1 MLMVGK
7 KEKVDIWSEEAVQG
21 RTPKPKNE
29 KKEKTEKAAKEKKIV
44 EKRAEKKGV
53 KKETLQKIIPENTL
67 SGLEL
72 SEVIVFPLISEKAVG
87 SIEKEN
93 KITFIVNQKASKTD
107 VRNAVETLY
116 AVKVVSVNTV
126 RDAQG
131 RKKAIVT
138 LDKKFKAQEL
148 ATKLGVI

>member
-1 MLMVGK
+1 MSAQ
-7 KEKVDIWSEEAVQG
+7 KEKIDIWSEEAVS
-21 RTPKPKNE
+21 TKPVKKIE
-29 KKEKTEKAAKEKKIV
+29 KPSKAKEKKIIPAK
-44 EKRAEKKGV
+44 EV
-53 KKETLQKIIPENTL
+53 KKETLQKIIPEKTA

-72 SEVIVFPLISEKAVG
+72 NEVIVFPLISEKAVG

-107 VRNAVETLY
+107 VRNTVETLY

>member
-1 MLMVGK
+1 MSLK
-7 KEKVDIWSEEAVQG
+7 KEKVDIWGEEAVSE
-21 RTPKPKNE
+21 KPVK
-29 KKEKTEKAAKEKKIV
+29 KTEKLSKAKEKKIIH
-44 EKRAEKKGV
+44 AKGV
-53 KKETLQKIIPENTL
+53 KKETVQKIILEK
-67 SGLEL
+67 SSKGLEL
-72 SEVIVFPLISEKAVG
+72 NEVIVFPLISEKAVG

-116 AVKVVSVNTV
+116 SVKVVSVNTV
-126 RDAQG
+126 RDLQG

>member
-1 MLMVGK
+1 MGQK
-7 KEKVDIWSEEAVQG
+7 KEKADIWSEEAVSK
-21 RTPKPKNE
+21 KPVKKVE
-29 KKEKTEKAAKEKKIV
+29 KPSKEKEKKIAPAK
-44 EKRAEKKGV
+44 EV
-53 KKETLQKIIPENTL
+53 KKETLQKIILEKN
-67 SGLEL
+67 SKVLEL
-72 SEVIVFPLISEKAVG
+72 NEVIVFPLISEKAVG
-87 SIEKEN
+87 GIEKEN

-116 AVKVVSVNTV
+116 SVKVVSVNTV
-126 RDAQG
+126 RDSQG